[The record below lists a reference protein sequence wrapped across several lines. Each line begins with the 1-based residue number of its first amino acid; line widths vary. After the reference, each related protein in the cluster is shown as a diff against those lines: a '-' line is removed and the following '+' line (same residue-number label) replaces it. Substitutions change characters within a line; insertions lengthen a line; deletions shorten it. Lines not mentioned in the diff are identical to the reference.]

1 MPSIG
6 VAHVAV
12 TPPRQSTAQ
21 RLQEL
26 ETVRATGAVSE
37 AEYSAKREQI
47 INEI

>member
-1 MPSIG
+1 MPGTG
-6 VAHVAV
+6 VAPAAV

-21 RLQEL
+21 HLQEL